1 MSSRSDRARAAALAA
16 AFAACTAALCLADG
30 NQTASVCPAID
41 PPAAPNVPAASAGL
55 RASVDP
61 ETGAVRPPTAEERAT
76 FAERRRAA
84 RAEAMQNVRVVVHP
98 DGMRTANVGDAFL
111 FDVVVVKKPDGTVG
125 YKCVPKS
132 QAKAAEGELR

>member
-1 MSSRSDRARAAALAA
+1 MSLRIDRARVAALAA

-30 NQTASVCPAID
+30 NEAVCPAID
-41 PPAAPNVPAASAGL
+41 PPAPSSVPPASAGL

-61 ETGAVRPPTAEERAT
+61 ETGRVRPPTAEERAV

-125 YKCVPKS
+125 YECVPRS
-132 QAKAAEGELR
+132 RAKAADGDLR

>member
-1 MSSRSDRARAAALAA
+1 MSSRFDPVRVAAIAAALAA
-16 AFAACTAALCLADG
+16 CSALSLADG
-30 NQTASVCPAID
+30 NEIVCPAID
-41 PPAAPNVPAASAGL
+41 PRAASPAAAPSAGL

-61 ETGAVRPPTAEERAT
+61 ETGALRPPTAEERAV

-84 RAEAMQNVRVVVHP
+84 RAEAMRDVRVVVHP

-111 FDVVVVKKPDGTVG
+111 FDVVVVKNPDGTVG

-132 QAKAAEGELR
+132 QGAQKRELQ